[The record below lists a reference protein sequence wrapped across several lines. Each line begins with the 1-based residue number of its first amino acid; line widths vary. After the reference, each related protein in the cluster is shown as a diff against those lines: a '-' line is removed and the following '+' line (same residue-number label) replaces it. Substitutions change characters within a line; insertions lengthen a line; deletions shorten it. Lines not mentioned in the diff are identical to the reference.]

1 MSYDHFPTLY
11 ECALNFCWFTSKLVP
26 PRRRLLLKNPFF
38 KDRYQQIKKKFQNQN
53 HKTNYLKVGKCVY
66 IGEFFCADKKHPGQ
80 PKKNPIPIAPLQKC
94 SKNCIFSLF
103 RHFLAFLDSLDTLWN
118 YNLATLAYNLP
129 PEKNRRFWEQNV
141 SRTMILVVGS
151 KVLPKSH
158 CMLKAKKLSFIFLKR
173 PFQTAVQTEPK
184 EPQIYWTYTGIRARS
199 HAFFVIFNFRK
210 KKHFLCLPTV

>member
-1 MSYDHFPTLY
+1 MSYDHCPTLY
-11 ECALNFCWFTSKLVP
+11 ECALNFCWFTSMLVP
-26 PRRRLLLKNPFF
+26 PRRRLLLKNQFF
-38 KDRYQQIKKKFQNQN
+38 KRRYQQIKKKFQNQN
-53 HKTNYLKVGKCVY
+53 HKQNYLKVGQCVY

-129 PEKNRRFWEQNV
+129 PEKNSWFWEHNV

-158 CMLKAKKLSFIFLKR
+158 CVLKAKNLSFIFL
-173 PFQTAVQTEPK
+173 E
-184 EPQIYWTYTGIRARS
+184 E
-199 HAFFVIFNFRK
+199 AFSNS
-210 KKHFLCLPTV
+210 CG